1 MVYQV
6 LVTVAATAEAVVAA
20 EVAPGMRNV
29 DHMREVAIVTAV
41 GDRTAALEAAA
52 VTAGAATVT
61 QATAADPTTTAGKKM
76 AAAATVEVLTT
87 SIAAAAG
94 VEGK

>member
-1 MVYQV
+1 M
-6 LVTVAATAEAVVAA
+6 TVAATAEAVAA

-52 VTAGAATVT
+52 ATAGAVTVS
-61 QATAADPTTTAGKKM
+61 QAMVADPTTTAGRKM
-76 AAAATVEVLTT
+76 AAVATVEVLTT
-87 SIAAAAG
+87 STAAAAAG

>member
-1 MVYQV
+1 M
-6 LVTVAATAEAVVAA
+6 TVAATAEAAAA

-52 VTAGAATVT
+52 VTAGAVTVT
-61 QATAADPTTTAGKKM
+61 QATAADLTTTAGKKK
-76 AAAATVEVLTT
+76 AAAATVEGLTT
-87 SIAAAAG
+87 STGAAAG
-94 VEGK
+94 VGGK